1 MPYKYKHN
9 REEINAL
16 LQNTLAEI
24 GPEKFSGM
32 RLVVLE
38 KLIRSRYESQRLPGK
53 TILREIINNF
63 RSARWPET
71 APRLRS

>member
-32 RLVVLE
+32 RLVMLE
-38 KLIRSRYESQRLPGK
+38 KLIRSRYASQRLPGK

>member
-38 KLIRSRYESQRLPGK
+38 KLIRSRYASQRLPGK
-53 TILREIINNF
+53 TILREIINSF

>member
-1 MPYKYKHN
+1 

-38 KLIRSRYESQRLPGK
+38 KLIRSRYASQRLPGK

>member
-38 KLIRSRYESQRLPGK
+38 KLIRSRYAIQRLPGK

>member
-38 KLIRSRYESQRLPGK
+38 KLIRSRYASQRLPGN

-63 RSARWPET
+63 RSARS
-71 APRLRS
+71 RLRS

>member
-1 MPYKYKHN
+1 MPYKYKHD

-32 RLVVLE
+32 RLVMLE
-38 KLIRSRYESQRLPGK
+38 KLIRSRYASQRLPGK

>member
-24 GPEKFSGM
+24 GPEKLSGM

-38 KLIRSRYESQRLPGK
+38 KLIRSRYASQRLPGK

>member
-16 LQNTLAEI
+16 LQNKLAEI

-38 KLIRSRYESQRLPGK
+38 KLIRSRYASQRLPGK
-53 TILREIINNF
+53 TISEK
-63 RSARWPET
+63 S
-71 APRLRS
+71 

>member
-38 KLIRSRYESQRLPGK
+38 KLIRSRYASQRLPGK

>member
-32 RLVVLE
+32 RLMVLE
-38 KLIRSRYESQRLPGK
+38 KLIRSRYASQRLPGK

-63 RSARWPET
+63 RSARWSET